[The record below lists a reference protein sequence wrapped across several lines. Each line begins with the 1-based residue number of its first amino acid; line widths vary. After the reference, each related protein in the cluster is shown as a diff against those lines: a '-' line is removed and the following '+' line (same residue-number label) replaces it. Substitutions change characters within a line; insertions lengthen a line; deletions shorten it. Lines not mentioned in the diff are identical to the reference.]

1 MHAFSE
7 ATGVAITEHLAVQGC
22 PVPDVDEVSEY
33 AERCRVRLALGN
45 AEVVMA
51 MVFAQPLVQMW
62 APRWK
67 FAYTVSVSLGT
78 KYMTE
83 GFHLSDIVAHVTDEF
98 SLEVLQQGEQ
108 QALKVYPFG
117 DMNAR
122 YCQFRNALVNVGV
135 RMAVA
140 PAPGTVHIPADE
152 PELHVLIIDNS
163 SEVAAWHRALV
174 LTCTPS
180 ARIATRAS
188 VGEAINYLQECRTRS
203 DYVHLVLVGLVLH
216 EPEELHGELELQSV
230 LQLPN
235 GLNVGDELDAM
246 MESIA
251 LSPPVDFLFKPL
263 VALVTTF
270 AEQVL
275 TKLQVRADGSV
286 RSCDV
291 VISKPLT
298 TQTMRVL
305 VQGCCV

>member
-98 SLEVLQQGEQ
+98 SLEALQQGEQ
-108 QALKVYPFG
+108 QALEVYTFD

-122 YCQFRNALVNVGV
+122 YRQFRNALVNVGV
-135 RMAVA
+135 RKTVA
-140 PAPGTVHIPADE
+140 PAPATGHLQADE

-163 SEVAAWHRALV
+163 YEQAAWHRALV
-174 LTCTPS
+174 LTCTPI
-180 ARIATRAS
+180 AHVATRAS
-188 VGEAINYLQECRTRS
+188 VDEAIYYLQDCRTRS
-203 DYVHLVLVGLVLH
+203 DYVHLVLVGLMLH

-246 MESIA
+246 ESIA
-251 LSPPVDFLFKPL
+251 LSPPVNFFFKPL

-275 TKLQVRADGSV
+275 AQLHVRADGSV
-286 RSCDV
+286 RGCDV

-298 TQTMRVL
+298 TQTIRAL